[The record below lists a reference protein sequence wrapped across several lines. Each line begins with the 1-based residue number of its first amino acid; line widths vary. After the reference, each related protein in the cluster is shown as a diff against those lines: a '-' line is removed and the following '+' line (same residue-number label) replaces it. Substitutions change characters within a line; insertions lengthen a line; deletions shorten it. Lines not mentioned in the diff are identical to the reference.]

1 MRSSEPS
8 ISCFFSGVA
17 LFLATGLAGC
27 GDFCITGFSS
37 NGTGQVNV
45 SAGNPPPPCSLP
57 HVNTMMQAVVIKS
70 TACDRCSAAA
80 RVEHLFVTLQGIEL
94 RRDAAGEATSAA
106 WIEIAPQFAAKPRQ
120 IDLIGNSPREL
131 LEENVLVPAGN
142 YREVRL
148 KLFSGSSVEVCGTS
162 PGNCLVMA
170 DGRVQE
176 LGLPKEDSELL
187 LAIDA
192 ESGSFLLLPDSKVE
206 LQLHLEPHQVFHSSP
221 SGGWKQQMIL
231 AGKVTIEPETTQ
243 AERTTPEM

>member
-1 MRSSEPS
+1 MRSSES
-8 ISCFFSGVA
+8 RISCFSSGVA
-17 LFLATGLAGC
+17 LFLAMGLAGC
-27 GDFCITGFSS
+27 GDFCITGFSI
-37 NGTGQVNV
+37 NGTGQIHV

-57 HVNTMMQAVVIKS
+57 HVNTMMRAVAIKS
-70 TACDRCSAAA
+70 TACKDCSAAA

-120 IDLIGNSPREL
+120 IDLIGNSPPEL

-148 KLFSGSSVEVCGTS
+148 KLFSGSSVNVCGS
-162 PGNCLVMA
+162 NAWNCLVMA

-176 LGLPKEDSELL
+176 LALPNEDSELL
-187 LAIDA
+187 LAFDA
-192 ESGSFLLLPDSKVE
+192 ERGSFLVPDSKVE
-206 LQLHLEPHQVFHSSP
+206 LQLHLEPRQVFHASP

-231 AGKVTIEPETTQ
+231 AGKVSIKPETTQ